1 MRKYLMVVIIY
12 LLFIPCFVYADS
24 FDEAD
29 KIANEYL
36 YNTTYRNTYS
46 KYLIP
51 WIKEINGDGNEIIVN
66 GGFITYNDFL
76 ITTNNKNAAFSYLYD
91 GLDYWTETFD
101 ESKNKF
107 YVVSDNLNK
116 LVDRNNTSPKT
127 RVAEYVKSDTIVF
140 GSGSRN
146 DPWIFSNLY
155 NIKLVTNG
163 YGSLLLAQSDNC
175 EVGTVSSEL
184 NLISGGKNEKL
195 TVCLKPN
202 TGYKYVSNSCSGFI
216 TLSND
221 KKELNIAGVNRDLN
235 CEIYF
240 GRSSN
245 EITLDQ
251 TNAEVKSSPE
261 KLYLVYNDGWFK
273 DETGFTKAYN
283 LDKVPSRTGY
293 TYKGYYAIKDNGSE
307 VQVIDSNGKIISN
320 EETIKLFDSPN
331 TLKLK
336 LEPNKYTIVYNGN
349 GATSGSMSNTT
360 MTYGTSKSLSQNT
373 YVKDGYSFT
382 GWNTKSDGTGVSY
395 TNLQVVN
402 NLTTTNNKTITL
414 YAMWKIN
421 KVYCNDLATELKC
434 ANLNTGLSDPL
445 ISYTGNCNYICDN
458 ATTGDYRIKF
468 TTSGVLTLKS
478 SLDFDVFLVGGGGGG
493 STAYNGCGGGGGRTK
508 THKNVKV
515 NAGSYTI
522 TVGAGGN
529 VNGKGGT
536 SSAFGLNAEGGN
548 AGGSNRG
555 GKGGSGGACQ
565 CGVGGSYG
573 NSGRSINC
581 NTGGG
586 AGGSGAGL
594 DETTCEF
601 GEGTRSGCNR
611 GSSFAYGGGG
621 GSGINPI
628 GYKNY
633 GGGSQ
638 CGVGSR
644 NGGSIMGLDS
654 CILPE
659 PNTGGGGG
667 SSYNGGVVTKGGTG
681 IVIIRNKR

>member
-261 KLYLVYNDGWFK
+261 KLYLVYNDGWFR

-349 GATSGSMSNTT
+349 GATSGSMASTS
-360 MTYGTSKSLSQNT
+360 MSYGTAQTLRKNT
-373 YVKDGYSFT
+373 FVRDGYSFL
-382 GWNTKSDGTGVSY
+382 GWNTQANGTGIAYSDEV
-395 TNLQVVN
+395 VVN
-402 NLTTTNNKTITL
+402 NLTTANEGTVTL
-414 YAMWKIN
+414 YAQWKIN
-421 KVYCNDLATELKC
+421 KIYCNDLSTQLKC

-445 ISYTGNCNYICDN
+445 ISYTGNCTYVCDN

-468 TTSGVLTLKS
+468 TTSGLLTLKS
-478 SLDFDVFLVGGGGGG
+478 GLKFDVFLVGGGGNGG
-493 STAYNGCGGGGGRTK
+493 NGGGGGGGYTK
-508 THKNVKV
+508 TFKNLSFDT
-515 NAGSYTI
+515 GTYTV
-522 TVGAGGN
+522 TVGAAAQASSLIGNGVSTSAGAGGN
-529 VNGKGGT
+529 G
-536 SSAFGLNAEGGN
+536 SSAGG
-548 AGGSNRG
+548 R
-555 GKGGSGGACQ
+555 GGSGG
-565 CGVGGSYG
+565 GGRAVMSYG
-573 NSGRSINC
+573 NVF
-581 NTGGG
+581 
-586 AGGSGAGL
+586 GGSGGSDGGSG
-594 DETTCEF
+594 DEGYGCTYPGCYGSPGGSGQGTTTREF
-601 GEGTRSGCNR
+601 EESSGALY
-611 GSSFAYGGGG
+611 SGGGG
-621 GSGINPI
+621 GSNYAYNSTF
-628 GYKNY
+628 GYY
-633 GGGSQ
+633 GGT
-638 CGVGSR
+638 
-644 NGGSIMGLDS
+644 GGSGGGGNAGS
-654 CILPE
+654 NGVA
-659 PNTGGGGG
+659 NTGGGGG
-667 SSYNGGVVTKGGTG
+667 SGAKGGSG
-681 IVIIRNKR
+681 IVIIRNAR